1 MNKVKSKFTYPKCPY
16 CKKEY
21 QDRIMEYDLMHLA
34 TKGWE
39 NETKVRCHSC
49 GEYFK
54 VKVHI
59 TYYGSKIS

>member
-1 MNKVKSKFTYPKCPY
+1 MNKSKFTYPKCPY

-21 QDRIMEYDLMHLA
+21 QDGVMEYNLMNLV
-34 TKGWE
+34 TQGLCE
-39 NETKVRCHSC
+39 EVKVKCHNC

-59 TYYGSKIS
+59 TYYGSKLVR

>member
-1 MNKVKSKFTYPKCPY
+1 MRKSKFTYPKCPY

-21 QDRIMEYDLMHLA
+21 QDGFMEYGLMNLV
-34 TKGWE
+34 TQGWCE
-39 NETKVRCHSC
+39 EVKVNCHNC

-59 TYYGSKIS
+59 TYYGSKLAR